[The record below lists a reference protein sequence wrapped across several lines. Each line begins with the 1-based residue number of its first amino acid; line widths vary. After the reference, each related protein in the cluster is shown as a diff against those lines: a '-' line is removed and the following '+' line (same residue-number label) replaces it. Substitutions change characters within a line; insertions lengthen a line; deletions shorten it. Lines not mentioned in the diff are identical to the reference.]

1 MDLSNAQAFAGLRA
15 TATPD
20 APNVRNDN
28 EIGIAPFTQLLTGAQ
43 VAFSVRAT
51 MASADVLTLDP
62 LTNDASTSVFADV
75 PASIVITGTLT
86 DGTNSVTFPTMLFA
100 GFDANGFPRYTE
112 LGLVD
117 PEYEFQI
124 KYDGGAWEI
133 TAGGTLNGAWGSTED
148 EISPT
153 DVVTWTADSPST
165 GTPTLTGS
173 TAKATGYTGGD
184 GKDIYGATLPAID
197 TIQGII
203 VKCTSGAA
211 TIEVSTDEKLTVSA
225 GDTRLCFNTA
235 GVASFADD
243 IEATA
248 SASNTVLDIIVI
260 GKLSA

>member
-1 MDLSNAQAFAGLRA
+1 MNLSNAQAFAGLRA

-28 EIGIAPFTQLLTGAQ
+28 EIGIGAFTQLLTGAQ

-51 MASADVLTLDP
+51 MADGDVLTLDP
-62 LTNDASTSVFADV
+62 LTNDASASVFSDTPTTITVTGITNPAGQDPIVLTKGDSTINGLPYWEKVVASPGLSWLLSYDLDNTRWTLQDSRVSSPYIATKTDADPTTPV
-75 PASIVITGTLT
+75 GLT
-86 DGTNSVTFPTMLFA
+86 SWTVT
-100 GFDANGFPRYTE
+100 
-112 LGLVD
+112 
-117 PEYEFQI
+117 
-124 KYDGGAWEI
+124 
-133 TAGGTLNGAWGSTED
+133 NGAGS
-148 EISPT
+148 P
-153 DVVTWTADSPST
+153 V
-165 GTPTLTGS
+165 LTGS
-173 TAKATGYTGGD
+173 VSTGYIGGD

-211 TIEVSTDEKLTVSA
+211 YIEVSTDEKLTVSA
-225 GDTRLCFNTA
+225 GDTRLCFNA
-235 GVASFADD
+235 DGMASFADD